1 MHGKVMDHGNT
12 EAGHVVVS
20 HDLLDREWIS
30 ALAIGQ
36 LRTFNFCDHLGTVS
50 ERASA
55 DGAYA
60 AERVADAACIAIES
74 ATAFLYAASAMLLIR
89 RMARCT

>member
-36 LRTFNFCDHLGTVS
+36 LRTFNFCDH
-50 ERASA
+50 
-55 DGAYA
+55 
-60 AERVADAACIAIES
+60 
-74 ATAFLYAASAMLLIR
+74 
-89 RMARCT
+89 